1 MPRTAFLVASCLIL
15 TAGVTNADNLVEHG
29 ECAVTAS
36 SGGLYGSSELA
47 TNGLWPDGEII
58 FRSGG
63 PGFVTS
69 DGALGIKFG
78 WLRGVAGKLAI
89 TGRRLDSDAPSLR
102 AEVKDGYG
110 NIGFQSSYVIF
121 PTPGCWE
128 VTGRVANASV
138 TFVTRVI
145 QIGDG
150 PSWRRP

>member
-1 MPRTAFLVASCLIL
+1 MPRKALLVACLTLI
-15 TAGVTNADNLVEHG
+15 AGATNAGQLVEPG
-29 ECAVTAS
+29 ECAVTVF
-36 SGGLYGSSELA
+36 SGGFYGSSELA
-47 TNGLWPDGEII
+47 TNGLWPGGEII

-69 DGALGIKFG
+69 DGALGMKFG

-89 TGRRLDSDAPSLR
+89 TGRRLDSDASSLR

-110 NIGFQSSYVIF
+110 DSGFQSSYLIF

-138 TFVTRVI
+138 TFVTRVMKV
-145 QIGDG
+145 GDG